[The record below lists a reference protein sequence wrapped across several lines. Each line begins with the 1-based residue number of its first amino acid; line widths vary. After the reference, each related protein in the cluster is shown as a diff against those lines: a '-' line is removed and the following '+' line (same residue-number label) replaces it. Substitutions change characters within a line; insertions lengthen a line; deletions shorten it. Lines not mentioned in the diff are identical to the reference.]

1 VVAGTEAGDVRWMQR
16 ALALAGRGLGRTTP
30 NPTVGACVVTDE
42 GVVIGHGSTEP
53 PGGRHAEIVALDAAG
68 DRARGSTL
76 YSTLEPCV
84 HTGRTGPCTRRIIAA
99 GIRRVVASVQD
110 PDPRVNGRGFAELRD
125 AGVVV
130 DMGICR
136 EEAVRL
142 NDPFFTA
149 VRKGRPFV
157 ILKAATSLDARIGD
171 LGRRTWMTSPPSDR
185 IAQFWRARVDA
196 IAVGS
201 ETLLV
206 DDPLLTAREVFRA
219 RPLTRVVF
227 DRRLRTPPTARML
240 STLDAGPV
248 IIMTSQDAQDANRD
262 AAAALERAGATVI
275 AEREPGIAP
284 LLRRL
289 MRFDIQSLLLEGGAE
304 VHRSAWNE
312 GVVDY
317 VQMFIT
323 PRVLGAGGV
332 PIPDELAR
340 AIPSLVDARVQ
351 ACGPD
356 VIIEGYVHR
365 TD

>member
-1 VVAGTEAGDVRWMQR
+1 M
-16 ALALAGRGLGRTTP
+16 LARRGLGRTTP

-42 GVVIGHGSTEP
+42 GVIVGHGSTEP

-68 DRARGSTL
+68 QRARGSTL

-84 HTGRTGPCTRRIIAA
+84 HVGRTGPCTKRIIAA
-99 GIRRVVASVQD
+99 GVRRVVASVED
-110 PDPRVNGRGFAELRD
+110 PDPRVRGRGFAELRD
-125 AGVVV
+125 AGVIV
-130 DMGICR
+130 DVGTCG
-136 EEAVRL
+136 EEAARL
-142 NDPFFTA
+142 NGPFFTA
-149 VRKGRPFV
+149 IREGRPFV
-157 ILKAATSLDARIGD
+157 ILKAATSLDARLGET
-171 LGRRTWMTSPPSDR
+171 GRRTWMTSPPSDR

-219 RPLTRVVF
+219 RPLARVVF

-240 STLDAGPV
+240 STLETGPV
-248 IIMTSQDAQDANRD
+248 IIMTSLQAKGANPE
-262 AAAALERAGATVI
+262 AAAALARAGAIVVTEE
-275 AEREPGIAP
+275 APGIAP

-289 MRFDIQSLLLEGGAE
+289 VSFDIHCLLLEGGAE

-332 PIPDELAR
+332 PIPDEVAK
-340 AIPSLVDARVQ
+340 AIPSLVDARVE

-365 TD
+365 IG